1 MQEYFAQAEQVLCTQ
16 VVAIALVG
24 REQEMVAP
32 VALTALVGREGRI
45 LQAQCQAPV

>member
-1 MQEYFAQAEQVLCTQ
+1 M
-16 VVAIALVG
+16 VAIALVG

-32 VALTALVGREGRI
+32 VAPVAPTALVGREGRN